1 MLIQN
6 AHGDLTRASPMV
18 GREEAAGSLAS
29 GEEAAED
36 FEE

>member
-6 AHGDLTRASPMV
+6 AHVDLTRASPMA
-18 GREEAAGSLAS
+18 GREEVAGPLAS

-36 FEE
+36 FE